1 MLRVRFA
8 FLQPVLTVFLA
19 WSVTAS
25 ASAGSVSSDSSGP
38 RTLWVALDGSG
49 EFRSIQE
56 AIDAAGKGD
65 TVRVKAGAY
74 PEDVTIHSK
83 EGLKLIGEGM
93 DQVTILG
100 RERVGTFHI
109 GKWPYGATAIEISGM
124 TINEHGGHALG
135 IFNGHSIVL
144 KHVRVKGMVF
154 GQQVQNVRIEHSIIG
169 GSETTGVQLA
179 NCEAELVGNFIHDND
194 HGVTVAGTS
203 QVTLDRNIVIRSL
216 FEGVVVTDQARAILV
231 SNTIARNGGGVAF
244 LGQSQAEASGNI
256 IGFNKQGFVVASS
269 SSVALSH
276 NALHNVDGN
285 YYRAGTPPT
294 PAPDLKPSSDLS
306 VDPRFVD
313 MAHDDFHLSSDTSLT
328 QVGGFAYLGA
338 LPPIASPT
346 TGK

>member
-1 MLRVRFA
+1 MWRNVTGLWHGLAAACLAVSLVA
-8 FLQPVLTVFLA
+8 FGPA
-19 WSVTAS
+19 TA
-25 ASAGSVSSDSSGP
+25 AFSDGPSP
-38 RTLWVALDGSG
+38 RTILVALDGSG

-56 AIDAAGKGD
+56 AIDAAGMGD

-93 DQVTILG
+93 DLVTILG

-109 GKWPYGATAIEISGM
+109 GKWPYGATAIEISGL

-144 KHVRVKGMVF
+144 KNVRVKGMVF
-154 GQQVQNVRIEHSIIG
+154 GQQAHNVRIENSVIG

-179 NCEAELVGNFIHDND
+179 NCQAELIANVIHDND

-203 QVTLDRNIVIRSL
+203 RVKLDRNVVMRNL
-216 FEGVVVTDQARAILV
+216 FEGVVVTDQAQAVLV

-244 LGQSQAEASGNI
+244 LGQSKVEASGNI
-256 IGFNKQGFVVASS
+256 IGLNRQGIVVAST
-269 SSVALSH
+269 SSVALSY
-276 NALHNVDGN
+276 NALHNTEGN
-285 YYRAGTPPT
+285 YFRAGKTPT
-294 PAPDLKPSSDLS
+294 LALDLKPSSDLS

-313 MAHDDFHLSSDTSLT
+313 PVHDDYRLRPDTSLT

-338 LPPIASPT
+338 LPPL
-346 TGK
+346 TGGSMTK